1 MVRASCLPNMCCTVS
16 LGSKCEV
23 SITLCFCPNICKI
36 VTPYRLS
43 WTVWLVPLW
52 QQCLKTLLCLVS
64 ALPGCRLAVFSTQ
77 YFLCLDL
84 IGLPWDPYTNSNR
97 KVCDVD
103 VTVTFLGARTRNA
116 SMLCPSDQLHPPTT
130 TQELLS
136 VPDCANITHWLS
148 ANGFQTSPTKRL
160 IWNLGISFHFNS
172 TMVTLWSTSKASW
185 GPDLHILARLQLCE
199 NEEWAMWRPI
209 YLNTMLSY

>member
-103 VTVTFLGARTRNA
+103 VTVTFLGRGHAMLPCFAQVTNYTLRQLRKNYCLYQIVRT
-116 SMLCPSDQLHPPTT
+116 SLIGC
-130 TQELLS
+130 LLMDFKPVQQSGSFGILES
-136 VPDCANITHWLS
+136 VFILTRQWLLYGVPQKLPEVLICIT
-148 ANGFQTSPTKRL
+148 
-160 IWNLGISFHFNS
+160 
-172 TMVTLWSTSKASW
+172 
-185 GPDLHILARLQLCE
+185 
-199 NEEWAMWRPI
+199 
-209 YLNTMLSY
+209 